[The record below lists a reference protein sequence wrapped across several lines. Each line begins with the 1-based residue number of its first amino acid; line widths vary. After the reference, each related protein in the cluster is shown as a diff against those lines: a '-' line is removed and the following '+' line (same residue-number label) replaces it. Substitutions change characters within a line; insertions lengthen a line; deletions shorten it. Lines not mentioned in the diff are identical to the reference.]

1 MTDEQHRSFVVLRTF
16 LSVVPA
22 RVAKDVVDVW
32 DRSLVEVEDAKCN
45 EMIEQH
51 RGNIN

>member
-1 MTDEQHRSFVVLRTF
+1 M
-16 LSVVPA
+16 VPA

-32 DRSLVEVEDAKCN
+32 DRSLVEEEDAKCN